1 MTEAMIDIDAFERVF
16 AKHRQAYTLKTAA
29 GEVLVTPDGLGVPT
43 VQLVDNLDDTRR
55 KDGPLR
61 PRTTL
66 KVHTLAAFLVA
77 LDRYYQADRTVV
89 YADTLSGAP
98 SLEAVFDDDQLH
110 DGYKK
115 SLDGLSDLEARRPL
129 PAWRE
134 HRARY
139 EFPLSDEWKAWVGSA
154 GKPMDQATFATWLE
168 DRVLDVV
175 DPIGANDVTRDLAEQ
190 LRVTMAS
197 ASKLLDL
204 SRGLAV
210 KLEETIAQVVLL
222 DSGETQM
229 QWKTEHKDELGER
242 IRVPNG
248 FAIAIP
254 VFVGGPTVEVLVRL
268 RYKAAG
274 GKVAWRVEPVR
285 LRKALEE
292 AVQTA
297 ALAVAAH
304 KEGVTVIEGVA
315 PPVAEPN
322 PRAAA

>member
-1 MTEAMIDIDAFERVF
+1 MDKPLIDIAEFERIF
-16 AKHRQAYTLKTAA
+16 GQRRTAYTLDTKA
-29 GEVLVTPDGLGVPT
+29 GQVLVTPSGVGTNT
-43 VQLVDNLDDTRR
+43 VELVDQLDDTRR
-55 KDGPLR
+55 QDGPLR

-66 KVHTLAAFLVA
+66 KVYTLAAFLVA
-77 LDRYYQADRTVV
+77 LDRYYQEDRTVV

-98 SLEAVFDDDQLH
+98 ALEAVFDDDQLFEALV
-110 DGYKK
+110 GC
-115 SLDGLSDLEARRPL
+115 GADLPEHRKRPL
-129 PAWRE
+129 TGWRE

-139 EFPLSDEWKAWVGSA
+139 EFPLSDEWRAWVGSA

-175 DPIGANDVTRDLAEQ
+175 DPIGTNDVTRDLAEQ

-197 ASKLLDL
+197 PSKLLDL

-210 KLEETIAQVVLL
+210 KVEETIHQVVLL

-268 RYKAAG
+268 RYKASG
-274 GKVAWRVEPVR
+274 GKVNWRVEPIR
-285 LRKALEE
+285 LRKALEQS
-292 AVQTA
+292 VQTA
-297 ALAVAAH
+297 AFEVAAH
-304 KEGVTVIEGVA
+304 KEGLTVIEGVA

-322 PRAAA
+322 PKAAA

>member
-1 MTEAMIDIDAFERVF
+1 MTEPMIDIDAFERVF

-98 SLEAVFDDDQLH
+98 SLEAVFDDDQLCSATLF
-110 DGYKK
+110 D
-115 SLDGLSDLEARRPL
+115 EETVRPYA
-129 PAWRE
+129 AWRE

-175 DPIGANDVTRDLAEQ
+175 DPIGANSVTRDLAEQ

-210 KLEETIAQVVLL
+210 KVEETIAQVVLL

-304 KEGVTVIEGVA
+304 KEGVTVIEGIA
-315 PPVAEPN
+315 PPVAEVN
-322 PRAAA
+322 PKAAA